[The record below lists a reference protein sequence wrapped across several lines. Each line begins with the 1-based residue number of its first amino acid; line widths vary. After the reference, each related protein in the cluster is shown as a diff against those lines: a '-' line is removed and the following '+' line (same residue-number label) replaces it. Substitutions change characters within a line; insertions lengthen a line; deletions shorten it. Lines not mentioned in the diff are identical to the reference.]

1 MPANVAQ
8 EPLPQTLDTLDATPV
23 AAAAEAFDTGGSTA
37 IAILLSVSIFV
48 SAFLLFSLQPLM
60 GRLILP
66 AFGGSASVWS
76 ACMFF
81 FQAILLLGYAYSDW
95 TSRKLSPRA
104 QCTMHLVLLACGLL
118 WLPLKT
124 NFTLIGGQTPTLR
137 VLAILGAS
145 VGVPYFLLSTTSPL
159 IQLWY
164 SRIFQKT
171 PYRLYALS
179 NLASLLALIAYPAAI
194 EPSIAVRGQITGWSA
209 VFGLFVLLCGASA
222 ILSARASSAAAHRVE
237 AEERTEKR
245 PSVATQVLW
254 VALSAIPS
262 ALLLATTNHLSANVA
277 AIPFLWVVPLIAYL
291 LTLILCFDF
300 DSPRRHKVFL
310 WLTPP
315 AMAAMGYECLHSSFA
330 MNPKALAA
338 LFTVGLFIVCMAF
351 HGELVMRKPHPRY
364 ATSFYLMVSVG
375 GVIGGAL
382 IVWLAPLLLKGVY
395 ELPLLIAAAAIFLQ
409 FMYYGK
415 RWYTDAV
422 WAATSVAVVVFAWT
436 LIRATSENVHLAER
450 NFYGSLRVVD
460 TERPDGARLRTM
472 VHGIVAHGVQFQ
484 DPARSRQATTYYAPG
499 TGVQMALE
507 ELRSN
512 TQGPQDVG
520 VIGLGAGTLAA
531 YSKPGDHYVFY
542 ELNPQVIE
550 EARSQFTYLNIPG
563 VEVLEG
569 DGRLVL
575 EKDPR
580 RFDVLVI
587 DAFSGDAIP
596 THLLTEEALGIYLQH
611 LKPAGIMAF
620 HISNS
625 VVDLESPVRKLADT
639 AKLSSVLV
647 ATPGDDKMQRSAA
660 IWALMSPS
668 AARLHG
674 PSVDKNGRPLTA
686 RPDQRVW
693 TDDYSNLF
701 QLLKTE

>member
-1 MPANVAQ
+1 MPANLAQ
-8 EPLPQTLDTLDATPV
+8 EPVPQMADSGETASI
-23 AAAAEAFDTGGSTA
+23 AAPAEALKTGGSTA
-37 IAILLSVSIFV
+37 VAILLSVSIFV
-48 SAFLLFSLQPLM
+48 SAFLLFSVQPLM

-81 FQAILLLGYAYSDW
+81 FQAVLLLGYAYSDW

-104 QCTMHLVLLACGLL
+104 QCGTHLALLACGLL

-124 NFTLIGGQTPTLR
+124 NFSLIDGQTPTLR
-137 VLAILGAS
+137 VLAILAAS

-159 IQLWY
+159 VQLWY

-179 NLASLLALIAYPAAI
+179 NLASLLALIAYPVAI
-194 EPSIAVRGQITGWSA
+194 EPSIAVHGQITAWSVA
-209 VFGLFVLLCGASA
+209 FGLFVLLCGAA
-222 ILSARASSAAAHRVE
+222 ALVAARKSVAVDHKAH
-237 AEERTEKR
+237 AEEQKAAR
-245 PSVATQVLW
+245 PAVATQVLW

-300 DSPRRHKVFL
+300 DSQRRHRVFL

-315 AMAAMGYECLHSSFA
+315 AMAAMAYECLHSSFA

-375 GVIGGAL
+375 GVVGGAL
-382 IVWLAPLLLKGVY
+382 IVWLAPMLLKGVF
-395 ELPLLIAAAAIFLQ
+395 ELPLLIAAAALFLQ

-415 RWYTDAV
+415 RWYVDAV
-422 WAATSVAVVVFAWT
+422 WAATSVAVVVFSWT
-436 LIRATSENVHLAER
+436 LIRATSENVRVAVR

-484 DPARSRQATTYYAPG
+484 DPVRSRVATTYYAPG

-507 ELRSN
+507 ELRRG
-512 TQGPQDVG
+512 TQNVG

-542 ELNPQVIE
+542 ELNPQVIQ
-550 EARSQFTYLNIPG
+550 EARSEFTYLNTPG
-563 VEVLEG
+563 VEILEG

-596 THLLTEEALGIYLQH
+596 THLLTEEALRIYLQH
-611 LKPAGIMAF
+611 LAPEGILAF

-625 VVDLESPVRKLADT
+625 VVDLESPVRKLAE
-639 AKLSSVLV
+639 AARLSSVLV
-647 ATPGDDKMQRSAA
+647 ATPGDESLHRSAA
-660 IWALMSPS
+660 IWALMSRS
-668 AARLHG
+668 GERLHG
-674 PSVDKNGRPLTA
+674 PSVDKIGRPLRA